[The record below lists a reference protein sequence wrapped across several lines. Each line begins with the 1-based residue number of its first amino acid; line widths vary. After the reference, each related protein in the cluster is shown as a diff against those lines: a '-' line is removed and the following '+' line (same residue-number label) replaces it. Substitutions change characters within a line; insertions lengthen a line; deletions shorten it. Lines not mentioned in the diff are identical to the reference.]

1 MKGLRAGRLEDKL
14 LKAIQDG
21 DDALAS
27 QLERRILQK
36 QRKQQQKAR

>member
-1 MKGLRAGRLEDKL
+1 MKGARADNLEVKL
-14 LKAIQDG
+14 LMAIRDG

-36 QRKQQQKAR
+36 QRKQRKAR